1 MRPLWKDILAAVW
14 LGIVIPGIVLNGAV
28 LFARAE
34 PQERDAAAVP
44 TLPEPAETVLL
55 RQEDGTGISVDAGS
69 YLTGVVLAEMPA
81 DFAPEALKAQAVAAR
96 TYARKAEI
104 TGGKH
109 GDGSVCPDS
118 SCCQAYL
125 STEEYLSL
133 GGSPDAIEKVRRA
146 VEDTEPYVLGYD
158 GQLIEAVYFSCSGGT
173 TEAAVAVWGTD
184 VPYLQ
189 AVDSPGEEIASHY
202 VETVRFTAEEFE
214 TKLQTELSNRP
225 ESWFGTVVYTDG
237 GGVATMQI
245 GDKTYKGTDLRAMLG
260 LRSTAFSMT
269 AVGDTVTV
277 TTKGYGH
284 RVGMSQYG
292 AQAMAIDGSDY
303 TQILSHYYPGTTLE
317 NWLP

>member
-184 VPYLQ
+184 FPYLQ
-189 AVDSPGEEIASHY
+189 SVESPGEEAARYHTDSLLLP
-202 VETVRFTAEEFE
+202 VEDFS
-214 TKLQTELSNRP
+214 KLLNLTLPSDSEA
-225 ESWFGTVVYTDG
+225 WFGEVKYTEG
-237 GGVATMQI
+237 GAVAEMAIAGQVFSGVE
-245 GDKTYKGTDLRAMLG
+245 LRSLLG
-260 LRSTAFSMT
+260 LRSTAFT
-269 AVGDTVTV
+269 LEAVGDYVRIATR
-277 TTKGYGH
+277 GYGH

-292 AQAMAIDGSDY
+292 ANAMAEAGS
-303 TQILSHYYPGTTLE
+303 TWQEILAHYYPGTELVSS
-317 NWLP
+317 